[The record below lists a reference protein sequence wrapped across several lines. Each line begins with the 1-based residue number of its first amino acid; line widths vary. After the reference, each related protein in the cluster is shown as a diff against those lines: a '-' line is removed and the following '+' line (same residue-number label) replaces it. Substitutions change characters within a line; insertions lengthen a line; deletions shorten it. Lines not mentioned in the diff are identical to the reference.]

1 MQFRVLLFHFMAC
14 HLVHQFHVH
23 KLWLSV
29 VFISTI
35 FGVFNKPTSVH
46 KIQQISQKWTRSTF
60 NECWSHVRVR
70 NAVYNRVVL
79 VKTMLTVLSSWRCHF
94 QAHREGG
101 VGGKLPQTPQRLGAL
116 LSLKYKAH
124 QNAPFKKKIKTFL
137 CRGTRGNV
145 SPGPAVAL
153 NGRPG
158 HGESSLGSFNEC
170 NMMT

>member
-1 MQFRVLLFHFMAC
+1 
-14 HLVHQFHVH
+14 
-23 KLWLSV
+23 
-29 VFISTI
+29 
-35 FGVFNKPTSVH
+35 VH